1 MELVVFDLDGTL
13 LNGNSVVSPRTAE
26 TLRLLT
32 ERGIAYT
39 VATGRMRQGSR
50 QLLAAHGFQLP
61 QIFKNGVMTWCPR
74 AGDYSHV
81 SLLTPGEILHVMH
94 AVDAQGITPFVFTL
108 QPDGRQGLYHSGT
121 RNAVEERL
129 LGYFTGHAE
138 VVVRPVGELPADAAI
153 TNISA
158 LGAAAQVAAVERL
171 VENEP
176 HLVAFA
182 GTAIEGDHL
191 VWIDIHHG
199 EASKGPAVTRLRE
212 ELGATRV
219 ICFGDGDND
228 LSMFLMAD
236 ECYAPDNAKPEIKAV
251 ATAVIGHHHDDGV
264 AEFLRERF
272 GL

>member
-13 LNGNSVVSPRTAE
+13 LNRDSVVSARTAE
-26 TLRLLT
+26 MLRLLT
-32 ERGIAYT
+32 ARGIAYT

-50 QLLAAHGFQLP
+50 EVLAAHGFVLP
-61 QIFKNGVMTWCPR
+61 QIFKNGVMTWCPS

-81 SLLTPGEILHVMH
+81 SLLTPGEILHVME
-94 AVDAQGITPFVFTL
+94 AVDAQGVTPFVFTL
-108 QPDGRQGLYHSGT
+108 EPDGRQGLYHSGT
-121 RNAVEERL
+121 RNPVEERL
-129 LGYFTGHAE
+129 LGYFSGHAE
-138 VVVRPVGELPADAAI
+138 VVVRPVRELPADAAI

-158 LGAAAQVAAVERL
+158 LGPAAQMAAIERRVES
-171 VENEP
+171 EP

-182 GTAIEGDHL
+182 GTAMEGDHL

-199 EASKGPAVTRLRE
+199 EASKGAAVTRLRE
-212 ELGATRV
+212 QLGATRV

-228 LSMFLMAD
+228 LSMFLIAD

-251 ATAVIGHHHDDGV
+251 ATAVIGHHGEDGV

>member
-13 LNGNSVVSPRTAE
+13 LNGDSVVSPRTAE

-50 QLLAAHGFQLP
+50 ELLAAHGFQLP
-61 QIFKNGVMTWCPR
+61 QIFKNGVMTWCPSK
-74 AGDYSHV
+74 ADYLHV
-81 SLLTPGEILHVMH
+81 SLLTPSEILHVMH

-108 QPDGRQGLYHSGT
+108 EPDGRQGLYHSGT

-129 LGYFTGHAE
+129 LGYFTGHAG
-138 VVVRPVGELPADAAI
+138 VVVRPVRELPADAAI

-171 VENEP
+171 VEAEP

-182 GTAIEGDHL
+182 GTAMEGEHL

-199 EASKGPAVTRLRE
+199 EASKGTAVARLRE
-212 ELGATRV
+212 QLGATRV

-251 ATAVIGHHHDDGV
+251 ATAVIGHHNEDGV
-264 AEFLRERF
+264 AEFLRARF
-272 GL
+272 NL